1 MEKTMT
7 RLTRPEHRGRTIE
20 TTIRTTATPEQIFEA
35 WADPGKLA
43 QWFPDRAEGRA
54 VEGGVQKWFFD
65 RFNYALPYEVATAV
79 PGEQLVYTGVIPG
92 RPRFYLEIDIV
103 REAGATAVT
112 LINSGFLDKDGWDE
126 EYEGIAS
133 GWQMAMALLK
143 LYAERHYGRDRRQ
156 FFTMR
161 PASYEYPDLMPLYTT
176 PELLASWLTTSG
188 AIGSA
193 DQPCALVLRNGDRVT
208 GEVLARS
215 GWEVQ
220 LSWDEIEGALALKG
234 FGIGSGRRAVSILGS
249 GWGLSAERAAS
260 LEAFFAEA
268 LERLAATLEA
278 GPIPRGERSPDRSGS
293 PAEPAHNS
301 PGGR

>member
-1 MEKTMT
+1 MT
-7 RLTRPEHRGRTIE
+7 QLRRPEHRGRTIK
-20 TTIRTTATPEQIFEA
+20 TTIRTTATPEQVFEA
-35 WADPGKLA
+35 WADPAKLA

-65 RFNYALPYEVATAV
+65 RFNYALPYEVAAAV

-92 RPRFYLEIDIV
+92 RPRFHLEIDIV
-103 REAGATAVT
+103 RDAGATVVT

-143 LYAERHYGRDRRQ
+143 LYAERHYGRDRQQ
-156 FFTMR
+156 FFVMR
-161 PASYEYPDLMPLYTT
+161 PASYEYQDLT
-176 PELLASWLTTSG
+176 PFYSTAERLASWLTTSG
-188 AIGSA
+188 ALGSA
-193 DQPCALVLRNGDRVT
+193 DQPCALVLRNGDRVS

-220 LSWDEIEGALALKG
+220 LSWNEIEGALALKG
-234 FGIGSGRRAVSILGS
+234 FGIGSGRRAVSIHGS
-249 GWGLSAERAAS
+249 GWGLSANRAAA
-260 LEAFFAEA
+260 LEAFFAQA
-268 LERLAATLEA
+268 LDRLVGILEEA
-278 GPIPRGERSPDRSGS
+278 GPTRRAERSPDQSVSLAG
-293 PAEPAHNS
+293 PAHNS

>member
-1 MEKTMT
+1 MT
-7 RLTRPEHRGRTIE
+7 RRKRPEHRGRTVR
-20 TTIRTTATPEQIFEA
+20 TTIRTTATPEQLFEA
-35 WADPGKLA
+35 WADPAKLA

-65 RFNYALPYEVATAV
+65 RFNHALPYEVAAAV
-79 PGEQLVYTGVIPG
+79 PGEHLVYTGVIPG

-103 REAGATAVT
+103 REAGSTSLT

-143 LYAERHYGRDRRQ
+143 LYVERHYGRQRQQ
-156 FFTMR
+156 FFAVR
-161 PASYEYPDLMPLYTT
+161 PASYDYADLMPYYSL
-176 PELLASWLTTSG
+176 PDRLASWLTTSG

-208 GEVLARS
+208 GEVLAKS

-234 FGIGSGRRAVSILGS
+234 FGIGRGRRAVGIHGS
-249 GWGLSAERAAS
+249 GWGLSADRAAV
-260 LEAFFAEA
+260 LEAFFVEA
-268 LERLAATLEA
+268 LDRLATALDEA
-278 GPIPRGERSPDRSGS
+278 DSIRRAARSPDRSAS
-293 PAEPAHNS
+293 PSEPAHNS